1 VQEVRPISVQE
12 HITHEELPST
22 SYCKLVEQS
31 FDKTEKKRLLIA
43 KTGNQ
48 LEFLTKTRRL
58 TVDTAAVKKVKYRE
72 LQGFELLQ

>member
-1 VQEVRPISVQE
+1 M
-12 HITHEELPST
+12 
-22 SYCKLVEQS
+22 
-31 FDKTEKKRLLIA
+31 A
-43 KTGNQ
+43 KPDNQ